1 MGGPGARHLQK
12 TTPMNPDVKNA
23 LKVWDQKVWRAV
35 GIVAITLILLWI
47 FKVTI
52 QVLLLL
58 LTAVLVALF
67 FQGLAGIIQRKWG
80 WRKGVSLAVSVLGS
94 LLLLFVLFWFIGA
107 RVQSQIAELSDT
119 LPASIEN
126 AKAKLAANPIG
137 ARIMKSMGGGGDMM
151 KQAAP
156 AAQRFFTTSFGV
168 LGDIYA
174 ILFLGIFFTISP
186 QTYAS
191 GLVRLFPMKARP
203 GATKVLHEMAHTL
216 TQWLKG
222 QLFAMLVVAVLTW
235 IGLAVLGVPMATALA
250 LIAGIFNF
258 VPNIGPLVA
267 MIPALLVALM
277 QGGNTALLV
286 AGLYLLVQA
295 LESNLITPFIQ
306 NKMISIPPALILIGQ
321 LMMGTLLGVMGIILA
336 TPIVAVIMVAV
347 RELYI
352 KKQEGQII

>member
-1 MGGPGARHLQK
+1 MNTDG
-12 TTPMNPDVKNA
+12 TTPP
-23 LKVWDQKVWRAV
+23 KVFDQKVWRAV

-47 FKVTI
+47 FKYTI
-52 QVLLLL
+52 QVLLLIL
-58 LTAVLVALF
+58 MATLVALY
-67 FQGLAGIIQRKWG
+67 FQGLAGLINRKWG
-80 WRKGVSLAVSVLGS
+80 WRKGVCLAVSVLGS
-94 LLLLFVLFWFIGA
+94 LLLMILLFWFIGA

-126 AKAKLAANPIG
+126 AKAKMAQNPIG
-137 ARIMKSMGGGGDMM
+137 ARLLKSMGSGGDAM

-156 AAQRFFTTSFGV
+156 AAQKFFTTSFGV
-168 LGDIYA
+168 LGDMYA

-186 QTYAS
+186 QIYTT
-191 GLVRLFPMKARP
+191 GLVRLFPLKARP
-203 GATKVLHEMAHTL
+203 GATKVLQEMAHTL

-235 IGLAVLGVPMATALA
+235 IGLAILGVPMATALA

-258 VPNIGPLVA
+258 VPNLGPLVA
-267 MIPALLVALM
+267 MIPAVLVAM
-277 QGGNTALLV
+277 MEGGNTALLV

-336 TPIVAVIMVAV
+336 TPIVAIIMVVV

-352 KKQEGQII
+352 KKQEGPIVSR

>member
-1 MGGPGARHLQK
+1 
-12 TTPMNPDVKNA
+12 MNQDTNTA
-23 LKVWDQKVWRAV
+23 LKIFDQKVWRAV
-35 GIVAITLILLWI
+35 GIVAVTLVLLWI

-58 LTAVLVALF
+58 FTATLVALF
-67 FQGLAGIIQRKWG
+67 FQGLAGLIQKKTG
-80 WRKGVSLAVSVLGS
+80 WRTGISLAVSVLGS
-94 LLLLFVLFWFIGA
+94 LLLIVLLFWFIGA
-107 RVQSQIAELSDT
+107 KVQSQITELSDT

-126 AKAKLAANPIG
+126 AKAKMSQNPIG
-137 ARIMKSMGGGGDMM
+137 ARLLKGMGSGGDMM

-186 QTYAS
+186 QIYST
-191 GLVRLFPMKARP
+191 GLVRLFPLKARP
-203 GATKVLHEMAHTL
+203 GATKVLQEMAHTL

-222 QLFAMLVVAVLTW
+222 QLFAMLVVAILTW
-235 IGLAVLGVPMATALA
+235 IGLAILGVPMATALA

-258 VPNIGPLVA
+258 VPNLGPLVA
-267 MIPALLVALM
+267 MIPAVLVAMM

-336 TPIVAVIMVAV
+336 TPIVAIIMVVV

-352 KKQEGQII
+352 KKQEGPIVSE